1 MYPIEKYRFAKYN
14 KKNPDGSNTKVIVA
28 ISTYAGKIVKGF
40 AKCRDTDEYN
50 EEIGKKLAAARCDL
64 KVCFKRKERALKQK
78 TEVTQKIEKLTKY
91 YLDMCEYY
99 DDAIDE
105 YMKSLERV
113 AAIENSVE

>member
-1 MYPIEKYRFAKYN
+1 MYPIEKYQFAKYD
-14 KKNPDGSNTKVIVA
+14 KKNPDGSTSKVIVA

-64 KVCFKRKERALKQK
+64 KVCVKRKERALRQK
-78 TEVTQKIEKLTKY
+78 TEVAQKIEKLSKY

-99 DDAIDE
+99 DDALDE
-105 YMKSLERV
+105 CVESLERV
-113 AAIENSVE
+113 KAIEDSVD